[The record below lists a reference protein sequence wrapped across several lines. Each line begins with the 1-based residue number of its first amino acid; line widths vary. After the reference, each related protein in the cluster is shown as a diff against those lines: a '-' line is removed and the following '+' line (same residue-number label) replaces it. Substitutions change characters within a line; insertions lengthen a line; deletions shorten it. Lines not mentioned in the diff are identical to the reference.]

1 MIQDGKIHAAIL
13 RKPISIE
20 AKSSAKAPNFDIFK
34 KRKGQYDQTREEKEN
49 IKILCCN
56 NIRT

>member
-1 MIQDGKIHAAIL
+1 MIQDGNIHAAIL

-34 KRKGQYDQTREEKEN
+34 KRKG
-49 IKILCCN
+49 
-56 NIRT
+56 